1 MVLISLFLVFD
12 DNIILSNVKGV
23 GFLRDFV
30 CMNFWS

>member
-12 DNIILSNVKGV
+12 DNIILSNVKVV

>member
-1 MVLISLFLVFD
+1 MVSISLFLVFD

-23 GFLRDFV
+23 RFLRDFV